1 MNNGRKSLNF
11 CAHAQTSTLERRT
24 IAGATSRPSCGWH
37 EVVLLGDCCLS
48 TTVTGTAYI
57 SASHAGVKRVYGN
70 ECISILCKTPIWQ
83 SSLSVIA
90 LDSTVIALWFALIP
104 VLLEPPKKRWPI
116 GPSSWPEPR
125 RVRNPLR
132 FELTAGQRHDIT
144 QAQALIADFET
155 EHVIAD
161 KGYDS
166 MDFLQCIL
174 GRGALPVIPPR
185 SNRKTPREYHES
197 MMSTFTESATL
208 WSVSST
214 RSSTTGISSLAL
226 TSCHRVS
233 WDS

>member
-1 MNNGRKSLNF
+1 MSVDG
-11 CAHAQTSTLERRT
+11 
-24 IAGATSRPSCGWH
+24 
-37 EVVLLGDCCLS
+37 LG
-48 TTVTGTAYI
+48 
-57 SASHAGVKRVYGN
+57 
-70 ECISILCKTPIWQ
+70 
-83 SSLSVIA
+83 
-90 LDSTVIALWFALIP
+90 
-104 VLLEPPKKRWPI
+104 
-116 GPSSWPEPR
+116 
-125 RVRNPLR
+125 NPLR

-185 SNRKTPREYHES
+185 SNRKTPREYDEYLYR
-197 MMSTFTESATL
+197 SATL